1 MKISNG
7 EGIDE
12 LLKKV
17 LSIDYKSNPAVAFS
31 ELNACANTLKEK
43 IRPYREIQAA
53 EREIE
58 SVTWCINQIFGFK
71 NQTFDSYHECNFY
84 AHQKRIIEAGKQ
96 IITGMELLHE
106 KTFLKKDKC

>member
-1 MKISNG
+1 MMKVSNG
-7 EGIDE
+7 EGIEE

-17 LSIDYKSNPAVAFS
+17 LSIDYKNSPAEAFL
-31 ELNACANTLKEK
+31 ELNTCANTLKQK

-58 SVTWCINQIFGFK
+58 SVNWCICEILGFK

-96 IITGMELLHE
+96 IITGMEVLNE
-106 KTFLKKDKC
+106 KTL